1 METQKDIYKFS
12 RVMYILE
19 AALEYFISMAVGS
32 AYLAKLTAYIG
43 ISDSVT
49 GILSSFVSLG
59 CGFQLI
65 AIFLANKRPVKRW
78 VTLLH
83 IVSQAF
89 FAMIYLIPVFD
100 LSTTAK
106 TVLFIGSLLVAH
118 IIHNAINSPKINWY
132 MSLVDDN
139 KRGRFTANKE
149 IVSLVSGM
157 AFSYGLGALMDHFE
171 AVGDL
176 RTAFIICGIGVFGL
190 MILHSITLI
199 ASKEKPALV
208 EEKKESVGTSIKNLL
223 KNKNLLKVILVSVL
237 WNIGNYATISFMGTY
252 ITKELAFSMT
262 FISVAT
268 MVGSLTRA
276 LFSRP
281 MGKFADKYSFSK
293 MLIICFSIAAVAFGI
308 NIFTVPSNGMVFYI
322 IYHILHCIAMAGIN
336 SATINLIYDY
346 VEPKQRVQALALKQ
360 TLAGFAGF
368 FIALIM
374 SPLVQLIQNNGNT
387 IFGLPL
393 YAQQVTSIFSFVVVV
408 LIIVYIIF
416 VVSKI
421 KRKELNEPQESNVAE
436 VVSESENVEEAAIA
450 ATDSES
456 VIESQVNTH

>member
-1 METQKDIYKFS
+1 MERKKDIYKFS
-12 RVMYILE
+12 RLMYILE
-19 AALEYFISMAVGS
+19 AALEYFVSLSVGTV
-32 AYLAKLTAYIG
+32 YLAKLAAYIG
-43 ISDSVT
+43 LADSVT

-83 IVSQAF
+83 IVSQAL
-89 FAMIYLIPVFD
+89 FAMVYLIPVFD
-100 LSTTAK
+100 FSITAK
-106 TVLFIGSLLVAH
+106 TVLFVCSLLVAH

-132 MSLVDDN
+132 MSLVEDG

-149 IVSLVSGM
+149 IISLVSGM
-157 AFSYGLGALMDHFE
+157 AFSYGLGALIDHFE
-171 AVGDL
+171 TVGDV

-190 MILHSITLI
+190 MILHSVTLI
-199 ASKEKPALV
+199 LSKEKPAQI
-208 EEKKESVGTSIKNLL
+208 EEKKESVGKSIKNLL
-223 KNKNLLKVILVSVL
+223 KNRDLFKIILISVL
-237 WNIGNYATISFMGTY
+237 WNIGNYATTSFMGTY
-252 ITKELAFSMT
+252 LTKELAFSMT
-262 FISVAT
+262 FISVVS

-293 MLIICFSIAAVAFGI
+293 MLVVCFSIAAISFGI
-308 NIFTVPSNGMVFYI
+308 NIFTVPSNGTVFYI

-346 VEPKQRVQALALKQ
+346 VEPNQRVQALALKQ

-368 FIALIM
+368 FITLII
-374 SPLVQLIQNNGNT
+374 SPLVQLIQNNGNY

-393 YAQQVTSIFSFVVVV
+393 YAQQVTSLFSFVVVL
-408 LIIVYIIF
+408 LIIVYMFF

-421 KRKELNEPQESNVAE
+421 KRKVLNETQERMNAENVLN
-436 VVSESENVEEAAIA
+436 SENVEEPAVAV
-450 ATDSES
+450 TDGDSS
-456 VIESQVNTH
+456 IELKERDI